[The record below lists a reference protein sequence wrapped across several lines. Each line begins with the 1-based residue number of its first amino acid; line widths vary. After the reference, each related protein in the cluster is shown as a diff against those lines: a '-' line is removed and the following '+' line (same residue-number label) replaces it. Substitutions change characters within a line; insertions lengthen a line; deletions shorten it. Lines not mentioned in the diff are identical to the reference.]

1 MKWSAPT
8 SQKDCYLCM
17 TNTTG
22 FNMTTKSRIVYA
34 DVSSMKKPEKI
45 VVEDETV
52 TSECMDVDNSGVAEE
67 MEVEELSEEETS
79 ESEGSSEDEYLPDRE
94 IKAPQTFNQKEL
106 SDLIRYL
113 GLPKNGAQYLV
124 SVLKKKNLL
133 AQGTNSFF
141 LPR

>member
-1 MKWSAPT
+1 
-8 SQKDCYLCM
+8 M

-34 DVSSMKKPEKI
+34 DVSSVKKPEKI
-45 VVEDETV
+45 VVEDETG

-79 ESEGSSEDEYLPDRE
+79 ESEGSFEDEYLPDGE

-106 SDLIRYL
+106 S
-113 GLPKNGAQYLV
+113 
-124 SVLKKKNLL
+124 
-133 AQGTNSFF
+133 
-141 LPR
+141 